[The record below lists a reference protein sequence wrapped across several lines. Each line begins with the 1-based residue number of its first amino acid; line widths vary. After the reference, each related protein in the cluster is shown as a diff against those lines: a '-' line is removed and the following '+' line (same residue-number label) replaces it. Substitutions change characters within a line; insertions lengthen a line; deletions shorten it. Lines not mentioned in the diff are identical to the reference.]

1 MGEGKK
7 IKGRSTH
14 GRANQLNGE
23 WAKQAGRPGTTQ
35 QPVCRNVLEQTH
47 YIILEKGGRGGE
59 VDGVTELCK
68 CGKVGVVDGAERERE
83 TGFESLGEGIYSY
96 YSARRTIFKI

>member
-47 YIILEKGGRGGE
+47 YIILKKGGRGG

-83 TGFESLGEGIYSY
+83 RDWL
-96 YSARRTIFKI
+96 